1 MKKAIL
7 TMMIMSAAVMGLF
20 AMGGGESSGAALSG
34 EFQLGGSTTV
44 EPIATSAI
52 EGFEEKYPEVK
63 AAYEGTG
70 SSVGVQGALDGTY
83 LLGGASR
90 NLKPEEKE
98 KGALALPIALDGI
111 AVVVNGG
118 VNVDNLTAAQLKSI
132 FKGEITNWKEVGG
145 ADAVIN
151 VVNRDEASG
160 TRAAFAKLAL
170 DKEAFIAD
178 AITTASNGNM
188 VTKVGSTPS
197 AIGYCGLG
205 YVEQARNA
213 GAKAVMIG
221 GAEPTKENVLNN
233 SYPISRKLNIVYTG
247 SLDDHPFK
255 KAFTDYLLSPEGQDI
270 VADNGFIKLP

>member
-7 TMMIMSAAVMGLF
+7 MMLIAAVAAAGAF
-20 AMGGGESSGAALSG
+20 AMGGGETSETGLSG
-34 EFQLGGSTTV
+34 EYQLGGSTTV
-44 EPIATSAI
+44 EPIGTSAI
-52 EGFEEKYPEVK
+52 EGFEEEYPEVK
-63 AAYEGTG
+63 ASYEGTG

-83 LLGGASR
+83 ILGGASR

-98 KGALALPIALDGI
+98 KGAKALPIALDGI
-111 AVVVNGG
+111 AVVVNSS
-118 VNVDNLTAAQLKSI
+118 VSADNLTAAQLKSI
-132 FKGEITNWKEVGG
+132 FKGEVTNWKEVGG
-145 ADAVIN
+145 ADAPIN

-178 AITTASNGNM
+178 AITTASNGDM
-188 VTKVGSTPS
+188 VTKVGSTPN

-233 SYPISRKLNIVYTG
+233 SYPISRKLNIIYTG
-247 SLDDHPFK
+247 SLGDDPFK